1 MKIKEFTEKYNTIAT
16 DRLKEDYLNDN
27 LHIKTYLPFLT
38 KVTLAEKPTKVI
50 NLNIFKRRKT
60 MLKKYITYKK
70 NEWKVKAMLYGTIV
84 QIMDNQDEIKDMLD
98 LVKRL
103 YEELKDVPTEDLQKE
118 FVSKLAEII
127 HNEQLADNK

>member
-1 MKIKEFTEKYNTIAT
+1 
-16 DRLKEDYLNDN
+16 
-27 LHIKTYLPFLT
+27 
-38 KVTLAEKPTKVI
+38 
-50 NLNIFKRRKT
+50 

-70 NEWKVKAMLYGTIV
+70 NEWKVKEMLYGTIA

-103 YEELKDVPTEDLQKE
+103 YGELKDVPTEDLQKE

-127 HNEQLADNK
+127 HNEQSTDNK